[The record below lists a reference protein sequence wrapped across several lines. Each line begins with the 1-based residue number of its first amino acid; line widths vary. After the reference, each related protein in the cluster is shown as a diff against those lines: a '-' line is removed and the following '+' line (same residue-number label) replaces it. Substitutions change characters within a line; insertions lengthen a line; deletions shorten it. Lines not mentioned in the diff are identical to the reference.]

1 MVYPAQ
7 HVHRF
12 PLPRGFRTQPSRD
25 AMTFANPTWLLLLIP
40 LPFLV
45 IAAGITWQRRGERW
59 HKMVADRHRSR
70 LSYQRPVWIY
80 FTSLAFGLFG
90 LAGLIVAYA
99 QPESGEEWIETKNE
113 GRNILLCVDISRS
126 MLTKDVSPNR
136 LLAARAAALDIVEQF
151 PRDRIGLLVFSGETQ
166 VQVPLT
172 IDHTFIQQSLAQLNP
187 IDLPIGGS
195 NLGEAILTGTR
206 VLVDTGQ
213 RSNILVIFS
222 DGEEFSS
229 GLEEA
234 AKTAVD
240 SGVFVYALGFGTK
253 AGDFIPGDTPEQP
266 FFFDRHNN
274 RVQSRLNEESL
285 SMIAKISDGFYSRG
299 IGPTFLRKLDNAIQ
313 EMDRFEEEGKHQR
326 VAKPAY
332 QWFLFAGIVFLMA
345 SLALRC
351 FPLRAATA
359 AALVFL
365 FLPTPPAEANP
376 LADGR
381 SALRQ
386 GDAMRAH
393 SLFTEA
399 AEQTSGDRASRIHLA
414 AGSAAFQAQGWSSAA
429 DSFSQALVTTNA
441 NIKQQAHY
449 SLGTS
454 LFYLGNKQSKEA
466 KIKAWQG
473 SIEQYEQALEITPND
488 EKSEKNLKLVRK
500 YLRELQPEEE
510 QKEDQQQESS
520 GEQEKEDEEQPDDK
534 EESEDQEGDNPDD
547 KEESENQE
555 GDNPDNKEEQSNQ
568 DENQS
573 EDKEE
578 REDPSKGEGEN
589 EHESRN
595 QEENKE
601 DEQDPKDSEGKS
613 GNENDPRKDQENS
626 NNSEEKNK
634 QSSEDPGNKEKSDK
648 ESSTASEAESELPPP
663 DGESREER
671 ARRLLRQHADFGGKP
686 PKYRRRPFR
695 RPEKDW

>member
-1 MVYPAQ
+1 
-7 HVHRF
+7 
-12 PLPRGFRTQPSRD
+12 
-25 AMTFANPTWLLLLIP
+25 MTFANPTWLLLLIP
-40 LPFLV
+40 LPLLV
-45 IAAGITWQRRGERW
+45 ITAGITWQRRGERW
-59 HKMVADRHRSR
+59 HEMVADRHRSR
-70 LSYQRPVWIY
+70 LSHHRPVWIY
-80 FTSLAFGLFG
+80 FTSLASGLFG

-151 PRDRIGLLVFSGETQ
+151 PQDRIGLLVFSGETQ

-234 AKTAVD
+234 AKIAVD

-266 FFFDRHNN
+266 FFFDRNNN

-285 SMIAKISDGFYSRG
+285 TMIAKISDGFYSRG

-332 QWFLFAGIVFLMA
+332 QWFLFGGILFLMA

-351 FPLRAATA
+351 FPLRSATA
-359 AALVFL
+359 AVLAFL
-365 FLPTPPAEANP
+365 FLPTPPAQANP

-381 SALRQ
+381 SSLRE

-429 DSFSQALVTTNA
+429 DSFSQALVTTDA
-441 NIKQQAHY
+441 DLKQQAHY
-449 SLGTS
+449 SLATS

-473 SIEQYEQALEITPND
+473 SIEHYEQALEITPDD

-510 QKEDQQQESS
+510 QKEDQKQESS
-520 GEQEKEDEEQPDDK
+520 DDQEKEDEEQPDDK

-547 KEESENQE
+547 REES
-555 GDNPDNKEEQSNQ
+555 GNQ

-589 EHESRN
+589 EQESRN

-601 DEQDPKDSEGKS
+601 DEQGPKDSEGKS
-613 GNENDPRKDQENS
+613 GDENDPQKDQENS
-626 NNSEEKNK
+626 NNSEEEN
-634 QSSEDPGNKEKSDK
+634 QQGSEDPENKEKSDK
-648 ESSTASEAESELPPP
+648 ESSTAREAESELPPP

-671 ARRLLRQHADFGGKP
+671 A
-686 PKYRRRPFR
+686 
-695 RPEKDW
+695 

>member
-1 MVYPAQ
+1 
-7 HVHRF
+7 
-12 PLPRGFRTQPSRD
+12 
-25 AMTFANPTWLLLLIP
+25 MTFANPTWLLLLIP
-40 LPFLV
+40 LPLLV

-59 HKMVADRHRSR
+59 HKMVADRHRTR
-70 LSYQRPVWIY
+70 LSHQRPVWIY

-151 PRDRIGLLVFSGETQ
+151 PQDRIGLLVFSGETQ

-253 AGDFIPGDTPEQP
+253 AGDFIPGDIPEQP
-266 FFFDRHNN
+266 FFFDRNNN

-285 SMIAKISDGFYSRG
+285 TMIAKISDGFYSRG
-299 IGPTFLRKLDNAIQ
+299 IGPTFLRKLDNAVQ

-332 QWFLFAGIVFLMA
+332 QWFLFGGILFLMT

-351 FPLRAATA
+351 FPLRSATA
-359 AALVFL
+359 AVLAFL
-365 FLPTPPAEANP
+365 FLPTPPAQANP

-399 AEQTSGDRASRIHLA
+399 AEQSSGDQASRIHLA

-429 DSFSQALVTTNA
+429 DSFSQALVSNDA
-441 NIKQQAHY
+441 DVKQQAHY
-449 SLGTS
+449 ALATS

-473 SIEQYEQALEITPND
+473 SVEHYEQALEITPD
-488 EKSEKNLKLVRK
+488 DKKSEKNLELVRK
-500 YLRELQPEEE
+500 HLKEMQSEEE
-510 QKEDQQQESS
+510 QKEESS
-520 GEQEKEDEEQPDDK
+520 DDEEKEDEEQTDDK
-534 EESEDQEGDNPDD
+534 EESEKQEDDNPDD
-547 KEESENQE
+547 KEGSENQ
-555 GDNPDNKEEQSNQ
+555 DK
-568 DENQS
+568 NQS
-573 EDKEE
+573 EGKEE

-589 EHESRN
+589 EQEPRN
-595 QEENKE
+595 QEEKKE

-613 GNENDPRKDQENS
+613 GNENDPQEDQENS

-634 QSSEDPGNKEKSDK
+634 QGSEDPENKEKSDK
-648 ESSTASEAESELPPP
+648 ESATANEAESDLPPP
-663 DGESREER
+663 DGESKEER

>member
-1 MVYPAQ
+1 
-7 HVHRF
+7 
-12 PLPRGFRTQPSRD
+12 
-25 AMTFANPTWLLLLIP
+25 MTFANPTWLLLLIP
-40 LPFLV
+40 LPLLV
-45 IAAGITWQRRGERW
+45 IAAGITRQRRGERW
-59 HKMVADRHRSR
+59 HKMVADRHRTR

-151 PRDRIGLLVFSGETQ
+151 PQDRIGLLVFSGETQ

-266 FFFDRHNN
+266 FFFDRNKN

-285 SMIAKISDGFYSRG
+285 TMIAKISDGFYSRG
-299 IGPTFLRKLDNAIQ
+299 IGPTFLRKLDNAVQ

-332 QWFLFAGIVFLMA
+332 QWFLFGGILFLMA

-351 FPLRAATA
+351 FPLRSATA
-359 AALVFL
+359 AVLAFL
-365 FLPTPPAEANP
+365 FLPTPPAQANP

-381 SALRQ
+381 SALRE

-429 DSFSQALVTTNA
+429 DSFSQALVTTDA
-441 NIKQQAHY
+441 DLKQQAHY
-449 SLGTS
+449 SLATS

-473 SIEQYEQALEITPND
+473 AIEHYEQALEITPDD
-488 EKSEKNLKLVRK
+488 EKSGKNLELLRK
-500 YLRELQPEEE
+500 HLKGLQSEEE
-510 QKEDQQQESS
+510 QKENQKQESS
-520 GEQEKEDEEQPDDK
+520 DDQEKEDEEQ
-534 EESEDQEGDNPDD
+534 PDD

-589 EHESRN
+589 EQESRN

-601 DEQDPKDSEGKS
+601 DEQDQKDSEGKS
-613 GNENDPRKDQENS
+613 GDENDPQKDHENS

-634 QSSEDPGNKEKSDK
+634 QGSEDPENKEKSDK

-663 DGESREER
+663 DGESREDR

-686 PKYRRRPFR
+686 PKYRRRNFR

>member
-1 MVYPAQ
+1 
-7 HVHRF
+7 
-12 PLPRGFRTQPSRD
+12 
-25 AMTFANPTWLLLLIP
+25 MTFANPTWLLLLIP

-59 HKMVADRHRSR
+59 HKMVADRHRTR

-80 FTSLAFGLFG
+80 FTSLALGLFG

-151 PRDRIGLLVFSGETQ
+151 PQDRIGLLVFSGETQ

-240 SGVFVYALGFGTK
+240 SGVFVYTLGFGTK

-266 FFFDRHNN
+266 FFLDRNNN

-285 SMIAKISDGFYSRG
+285 SMITKISDGFYSRG

-332 QWFLFAGIVFLMA
+332 QWFLFGGILFLMA
-345 SLALRC
+345 SLVLRC
-351 FPLRAATA
+351 FPLRSATA
-359 AALVFL
+359 AVLAFL
-365 FLPTPPAEANP
+365 FLPTPPAQANP

-381 SALRQ
+381 DALRQ
-386 GDAMRAH
+386 GNAMRAH

-414 AGSAAFQAQGWSSAA
+414 AGSAASQAQGWSSAA
-429 DSFSQALVTTNA
+429 DSFSQALVTTDA
-441 NIKQQAHY
+441 DLKQQAHY
-449 SLGTS
+449 SLATS

-473 SIEQYEQALEITPND
+473 AIEHYEQALEITPDD
-488 EKSEKNLKLVRK
+488 ENSGKNLELVRT
-500 YLRELQPEEE
+500 YLKELQPEEE
-510 QKEDQQQESS
+510 QKEDQKQESS
-520 GEQEKEDEEQPDDK
+520 DEQEKEDEDQSDDK
-534 EESEDQEGDNPDD
+534 EEPEDQEGDNPDD
-547 KEESENQE
+547 KEGSENQ
-555 GDNPDNKEEQSNQ
+555 G
-568 DENQS
+568 ENQS

-589 EHESRN
+589 EQGSRN
-595 QEENKE
+595 QEEKKE

-613 GNENDPRKDQENS
+613 GDENDPQKDQENS

-634 QSSEDPGNKEKSDK
+634 QGSENPENKEKSDK

>member
-1 MVYPAQ
+1 
-7 HVHRF
+7 
-12 PLPRGFRTQPSRD
+12 
-25 AMTFANPTWLLLLIP
+25 MTFANPTWLLLLIP
-40 LPFLV
+40 LPLLV

-59 HKMVADRHRSR
+59 HEMVADRHRTR
-70 LSYQRPVWIY
+70 LSHQRPVWIY

-151 PRDRIGLLVFSGETQ
+151 PQDRIGLLVFSGETQ

-266 FFFDRHNN
+266 FFFDRNNN

-429 DSFSQALVTTNA
+429 DSFSQALVTTDA
-441 NIKQQAHY
+441 NVKQQAHY
-449 SLGTS
+449 SLATS

-500 YLRELQPEEE
+500 YLRELEPEEE
-510 QKEDQQQESS
+510 QKDDQQQESS
-520 GEQEKEDEEQPDDK
+520 DEQEKEDEEQPDDK

-547 KEESENQE
+547 KEESQ
-555 GDNPDNKEEQSNQ
+555 NQ

-589 EHESRN
+589 EREPGS

-601 DEQDPKDSEGKS
+601 DKQDPKNSEGNS
-613 GNENDPRKDQENS
+613 GDENDLQKDRENS
-626 NNSEEKNK
+626 NNSEEKTK
-634 QSSEDPGNKEKSDK
+634 QGSEDPENREKSDK
-648 ESSTASEAESELPPP
+648 ESSTASKAGSDLPPP

-686 PKYRRRPFR
+686 PKYRRRNFR

>member
-1 MVYPAQ
+1 
-7 HVHRF
+7 
-12 PLPRGFRTQPSRD
+12 
-25 AMTFANPTWLLLLIP
+25 MTFANPTWLLLLIP
-40 LPFLV
+40 LPLLV
-45 IAAGITWQRRGERW
+45 ITAAITLQRRGERW
-59 HKMVADRHRSR
+59 HKMVADRHRTR
-70 LSYQRPVWIY
+70 LSHQRPVWIY

-90 LAGLIVAYA
+90 LAGIIVAYA

-126 MLTKDVSPNR
+126 MLTRDISPNR

-151 PRDRIGLLVFSGETQ
+151 PQDRIGLLVFSGETQ

-266 FFFDRHNN
+266 FFFDRNNN

-429 DSFSQALVTTNA
+429 DSFSQALVTTDA
-441 NIKQQAHY
+441 NVKQQAHY
-449 SLGTS
+449 SLATS

-500 YLRELQPEEE
+500 YLRELEPEEE
-510 QKEDQQQESS
+510 QKDDQQQESS
-520 GEQEKEDEEQPDDK
+520 DEQEKEDEEQPDDK

-547 KEESENQE
+547 KEESQ
-555 GDNPDNKEEQSNQ
+555 NQ

-589 EHESRN
+589 EREPGS

-601 DEQDPKDSEGKS
+601 DKQDPKNSEGNS
-613 GNENDPRKDQENS
+613 GDENDLQKDRENS
-626 NNSEEKNK
+626 NNSEEKTK
-634 QSSEDPGNKEKSDK
+634 QGSEDPENREKSDK
-648 ESSTASEAESELPPP
+648 ESSTASKAGSDLPPP

-686 PKYRRRPFR
+686 PKYRRRNFR

>member
-1 MVYPAQ
+1 
-7 HVHRF
+7 
-12 PLPRGFRTQPSRD
+12 
-25 AMTFANPTWLLLLIP
+25 MTFANPTWLLLLIP
-40 LPFLV
+40 LPLLV
-45 IAAGITWQRRGERW
+45 ITAGITWQRRGERW
-59 HKMVADRHRSR
+59 HEMVADRHRSR
-70 LSYQRPVWIY
+70 LSHHRPVWIY
-80 FTSLAFGLFG
+80 FTSLASGLFG

-151 PRDRIGLLVFSGETQ
+151 PQDRIGLLVFSGETQ

-234 AKTAVD
+234 AKIAVD

-266 FFFDRHNN
+266 FFFDRNNN

-285 SMIAKISDGFYSRG
+285 TMIAKISDGFYSRG

-332 QWFLFAGIVFLMA
+332 QWFLFGGILFLMA

-351 FPLRAATA
+351 FPLRSATA
-359 AALVFL
+359 AVLAFL
-365 FLPTPPAEANP
+365 FLPTPPAQANP

-381 SALRQ
+381 SSLRE

-429 DSFSQALVTTNA
+429 DSFSQALVTTDA
-441 NIKQQAHY
+441 DLKQQAHY
-449 SLGTS
+449 SLATS

-473 SIEQYEQALEITPND
+473 SIEHYEQALEITPDD

-510 QKEDQQQESS
+510 QKEDQKQESS
-520 GEQEKEDEEQPDDK
+520 DDQEKEDEEQPDDK
-534 EESEDQEGDNPDD
+534 EESEGQEGDNPDD
-547 KEESENQE
+547 KEES
-555 GDNPDNKEEQSNQ
+555 GNQ

-573 EDKEE
+573 ENKEE
-578 REDPSKGEGEN
+578 REGPSKGEEEN
-589 EHESRN
+589 EQERRN
-595 QEENKE
+595 QEDK
-601 DEQDPKDSEGKS
+601 QDPKDSEGKS
-613 GNENDPRKDQENS
+613 GDENYPQKDQENS

-634 QSSEDPGNKEKSDK
+634 QGSQDPEDKEKSDK
-648 ESSTASEAESELPPP
+648 ESSTANEAESDLPPP

-671 ARRLLRQHADFGGKP
+671 ARRLLRQHSDFGGKP
-686 PKYRRRPFR
+686 PKYRRSPFR

>member
-1 MVYPAQ
+1 
-7 HVHRF
+7 
-12 PLPRGFRTQPSRD
+12 
-25 AMTFANPTWLLLLIP
+25 MTFANPTWLLLLIP
-40 LPFLV
+40 LPLLV

-59 HKMVADRHRSR
+59 HEMVADRHRAR
-70 LSYQRPVWIY
+70 LSHQRPVWIY
-80 FTSLAFGLFG
+80 FTSLALGLFG

-151 PRDRIGLLVFSGETQ
+151 PQDRIGLLVFSGETQ

-187 IDLPIGGS
+187 VDLPIGGS

-213 RSNILVIFS
+213 RSNVLVIFS

-266 FFFDRHNN
+266 FFFDRNNN

-285 SMIAKISDGFYSRG
+285 TMIAKISDGFYSRG

-332 QWFLFAGIVFLMA
+332 QWFLFGGILFLMA

-351 FPLRAATA
+351 FPLRSATA
-359 AALVFL
+359 AVLAFL
-365 FLPTPPAEANP
+365 FLPTPPAQANP

-429 DSFSQALVTTNA
+429 DSFSQALVSNDA
-441 NIKQQAHY
+441 DLKQQAHY
-449 SLGTS
+449 SLATS

-466 KIKAWQG
+466 KIKTWQG
-473 SIEQYEQALEITPND
+473 AIEHYEQALEITPDD
-488 EKSEKNLKLVRK
+488 ENSEKNLELVRK
-500 YLRELQPEEE
+500 YLKELQPEEE
-510 QKEDQQQESS
+510 QKEDQKQESS
-520 GEQEKEDEEQPDDK
+520 DDQEKEDEEQPDDK
-534 EESEDQEGDNPDD
+534 EESEDQEGDNQND

-589 EHESRN
+589 EQESRK

-601 DEQDPKDSEGKS
+601 DDQDPKDSEGKS
-613 GNENDPRKDQENS
+613 GNENDPQKDQENS
-626 NNSEEKNK
+626 NNSEEKN
-634 QSSEDPGNKEKSDK
+634 QQGAEDPENKEKSDK

>member
-1 MVYPAQ
+1 
-7 HVHRF
+7 
-12 PLPRGFRTQPSRD
+12 
-25 AMTFANPTWLLLLIP
+25 
-40 LPFLV
+40 
-45 IAAGITWQRRGERW
+45 
-59 HKMVADRHRSR
+59 
-70 LSYQRPVWIY
+70 
-80 FTSLAFGLFG
+80 
-90 LAGLIVAYA
+90 
-99 QPESGEEWIETKNE
+99 
-113 GRNILLCVDISRS
+113 LLCVDISRS

-151 PRDRIGLLVFSGETQ
+151 PQDRIGLLVFSGETQ

-266 FFFDRHNN
+266 FFFDRNNN

-285 SMIAKISDGFYSRG
+285 TMIAKISDGFYSRG

-351 FPLRAATA
+351 FPLRSATA
-359 AALVFL
+359 AALAFL
-365 FLPTPPAEANP
+365 FIPTPSAQANP

-429 DSFSQALVTTNA
+429 DSFSQALVSNDA
-441 NIKQQAHY
+441 DVKQQAHY
-449 SLGTS
+449 ALATS

-473 SIEQYEQALEITPND
+473 SIEQYEQALEITPD
-488 EKSEKNLKLVRK
+488 DKKSEKNLELVRK
-500 YLRELQPEEE
+500 YLRELQSEEE
-510 QKEDQQQESS
+510 QKEDQKQESS
-520 GEQEKEDEEQPDDK
+520 DDQEKENEEQPDDK

-547 KEESENQE
+547 KEDSE
-555 GDNPDNKEEQSNQ
+555 NQ

-578 REDPSKGEGEN
+578 REDQSKGEGEN
-589 EHESRN
+589 EQEPRN
-595 QEENKE
+595 QEEKKE

-613 GNENDPRKDQENS
+613 GDENDPQKDQENS

-634 QSSEDPGNKEKSDK
+634 QGSEDPENKEKSDK
-648 ESSTASEAESELPPP
+648 ESSTASEAESDLPPP

>member
-1 MVYPAQ
+1 
-7 HVHRF
+7 
-12 PLPRGFRTQPSRD
+12 
-25 AMTFANPTWLLLLIP
+25 MTFANPTWLLLLIP
-40 LPFLV
+40 LPLLV

-59 HKMVADRHRSR
+59 HEMVADRHRAR
-70 LSYQRPVWIY
+70 LSHQRPVWIY

-151 PRDRIGLLVFSGETQ
+151 PQDRIGLLVFSGETQ

-213 RSNILVIFS
+213 HSNILVIFS

-253 AGDFIPGDTPEQP
+253 AGNFIPGDTPEQP
-266 FFFDRHNN
+266 FFFDRNNN

-285 SMIAKISDGFYSRG
+285 TMIAKISDGFYSRG

-332 QWFLFAGIVFLMA
+332 QWFLFAGIVFLMI

-351 FPLRAATA
+351 CPLRSATA
-359 AALVFL
+359 AALMLL
-365 FLPTPPAEANP
+365 FLPTTPAEANP

-381 SALRQ
+381 NALRQ

-414 AGSAAFQAQGWSSAA
+414 AGSAAFQARGWSSAA
-429 DSFSQALVTTNA
+429 DSFSQALVSNDTDVR
-441 NIKQQAHY
+441 QQAHY
-449 SLGTS
+449 SLATS

-473 SIEQYEQALEITPND
+473 SIEQYEQALEITPD
-488 EKSEKNLKLVRK
+488 DGKSEKNLELVRK
-500 YLRELQPEEE
+500 YLKELQSEEE
-510 QKEDQQQESS
+510 QKEDQKQESS
-520 GEQEKEDEEQPDDK
+520 DDQEKEDEEQPDDK

-547 KEESENQE
+547 KEQSENQD
-555 GDNPDNKEEQSNQ
+555 GD
-568 DENQS
+568 QS

-589 EHESRN
+589 EQEPGN
-595 QEENKE
+595 QEEKKE
-601 DEQDPKDSEGKS
+601 DEKDPKDGEGKS
-613 GNENDPRKDQENS
+613 EDETDPQKNQEDS

-634 QSSEDPGNKEKSDK
+634 EGSEDPENKEKSDK
-648 ESSTASEAESELPPP
+648 ESSTASEAESDLPPP
-663 DGESREER
+663 DGELREER

-686 PKYRRRPFR
+686 PKYRRRPSR

>member
-1 MVYPAQ
+1 
-7 HVHRF
+7 
-12 PLPRGFRTQPSRD
+12 
-25 AMTFANPTWLLLLIP
+25 MTFANPTWLLLLIP
-40 LPFLV
+40 LPLLV
-45 IAAGITWQRRGERW
+45 IAAGIMWQRRGERW
-59 HKMVADRHRSR
+59 HEMVADRHRTR
-70 LSYQRPVWIY
+70 LSHQRPVWIY

-151 PRDRIGLLVFSGETQ
+151 PQDRIGLLVFSGETQ

-187 IDLPIGGS
+187 VDLPIGGS

-213 RSNILVIFS
+213 RSNVLVIFS

-253 AGDFIPGDTPEQP
+253 AGDFIPGDIPEQP
-266 FFFDRHNN
+266 FFFDRNNN

-285 SMIAKISDGFYSRG
+285 TMIAKISDGFYSRG

-332 QWFLFAGIVFLMA
+332 QWFLFTGIVFLMA

-351 FPLRAATA
+351 FPLRSATA
-359 AALVFL
+359 AALAFL
-365 FLPTPPAEANP
+365 FIPTPSAQANP

-429 DSFSQALVTTNA
+429 DSFSQALVSNDA
-441 NIKQQAHY
+441 DVKQQAHY
-449 SLGTS
+449 ALATS

-473 SIEQYEQALEITPND
+473 SIEQYEQALEITPD
-488 EKSEKNLKLVRK
+488 DRKSEKNLELVRK
-500 YLRELQPEEE
+500 YLKELQSEEE
-510 QKEDQQQESS
+510 QKEDQKQESS
-520 GEQEKEDEEQPDDK
+520 DDQEKENEEQPDDK

-547 KEESENQE
+547 KEGSE
-555 GDNPDNKEEQSNQ
+555 NQ

-578 REDPSKGEGEN
+578 REDQSKGEGEN
-589 EHESRN
+589 EQEPRN
-595 QEENKE
+595 QEEKKE

-613 GNENDPRKDQENS
+613 GDENDPQKDQENS

-634 QSSEDPGNKEKSDK
+634 QGSEDPENKEKSDK
-648 ESSTASEAESELPPP
+648 ESSTASEAESDLPPP

>member
-1 MVYPAQ
+1 
-7 HVHRF
+7 
-12 PLPRGFRTQPSRD
+12 
-25 AMTFANPTWLLLLIP
+25 MTFANPTWLLLLIP
-40 LPFLV
+40 LPLLV

-59 HKMVADRHRSR
+59 HKMVADRHRTR
-70 LSYQRPVWIY
+70 LSHQRPLWIY
-80 FTSLAFGLFG
+80 FTSLALGLFG

-151 PRDRIGLLVFSGETQ
+151 PQDRIGLLVFSGETQ

-266 FFFDRHNN
+266 FFFDRNNN

-285 SMIAKISDGFYSRG
+285 TMIAKISDGFYSRG
-299 IGPTFLRKLDNAIQ
+299 IGPTFLRKLDNAVQ

-332 QWFLFAGIVFLMA
+332 QWFLFGGILFLMA

-351 FPLRAATA
+351 FPLRSVTATVLA
-359 AALVFL
+359 FL
-365 FLPTPPAEANP
+365 LLPAPPAQANP

-381 SALRQ
+381 NALRQ

-429 DSFSQALVTTNA
+429 DSFSSALVTTDA
-441 NIKQQAHY
+441 DLKQEAHY
-449 SLGTS
+449 SLATS
-454 LFYLGNKQSKEA
+454 LFYLGTKQSKES

-473 SIEQYEQALEITPND
+473 SIEHYEQALEITPD
-488 EKSEKNLKLVRK
+488 DKKSEKNLELVRK
-500 YLRELQPEEE
+500 YLKEMQSEEE
-510 QKEDQQQESS
+510 QKEDQKQESS
-520 GEQEKEDEEQPDDK
+520 DDEEKEDEEQTDDK
-534 EESEDQEGDNPDD
+534 EDQEGDNPDD
-547 KEESENQE
+547 KEESENQ
-555 GDNPDNKEEQSNQ
+555 

-573 EDKEE
+573 KDKEE
-578 REDPSKGEGEN
+578 KEDPSQGEGEN
-589 EHESRN
+589 EQEPTN
-595 QEENKE
+595 QEEKKE
-601 DEQDPKDSEGKS
+601 NEQDPKDSEGGS
-613 GNENDPRKDQENS
+613 GDENDPQKDQENS
-626 NNSEEKNK
+626 NNSEENNR
-634 QSSEDPGNKEKSDK
+634 QGSEDPENKEKSDQ
-648 ESSTASEAESELPPP
+648 ESSTASEAESNLPPP
-663 DGESREER
+663 DGESKEER